1 MTHPG
6 WGEDFV
12 QGGPS
17 PQPTCAAQP
26 PGRPSPGA
34 PVRHGQDKFLY
45 KETFLSVQMGGLS
58 KHFSLWAL
66 KWSGVAGLAG
76 SPGLR
81 CRWAGSKQSSSP
93 SFCPRPGEAELFSLT
108 GPLAFLRSSLCAR
121 SYVSGQWGVRGLWPD
136 LV

>member
-1 MTHPG
+1 MDGDIALTPFG
-6 WGEDFV
+6 WGPTVCMPRPFFPGCLNELEAYDPPRVGGRFCA
-12 QGGPS
+12 GGPP

-66 KWSGVAGLAG
+66 KWSRVADLAG

-93 SFCPRPGEAELFSLT
+93 
-108 GPLAFLRSSLCAR
+108 
-121 SYVSGQWGVRGLWPD
+121 
-136 LV
+136 